1 MNIPV
6 IIIIIAAG
14 LIVYLYLQLEQAKSN
29 LRKLP
34 ETAKEIDNSL
44 EALEAEV
51 FVLRRALLNVVRGT
65 NETVNKMANAKNKKE
80 LETTKNAYNK
90 ESVATQTA
98 SIYLANIYNTG
109 YTTELLKKIYREHN
123 LPEQF
128 SSQLA
133 MISYNTIN
141 GKEWNQE
148 AWEAND
154 DKYEKMLKRMLKTDF
169 ENLQDEMEAESK
181 RLREIENENFQQFGV

>member
-1 MNIPV
+1 MNILV

-34 ETAKEIDNSL
+34 EAAKEIDNSI

-128 SSQLA
+128 SSELA
-133 MISYNTIN
+133 MISYNTLN
-141 GKEWNQE
+141 GKKWNGE
-148 AWEAND
+148 AWEVNN

-181 RLREIENENFQQFGV
+181 RLREIENENFQKFGI

>member
-1 MNIPV
+1 MNIPI

-34 ETAKEIDNSL
+34 EAAKEIDNSI

-128 SSQLA
+128 SSELA
-133 MISYNTIN
+133 MISYNTLN
-141 GKEWNQE
+141 GKKWNGE
-148 AWEAND
+148 AWEVNN

-181 RLREIENENFQQFGV
+181 RLREIENENFQKFGI

>member
-1 MNIPV
+1 MNIPI

-34 ETAKEIDNSL
+34 EAAKEIDNSI

-128 SSQLA
+128 SSELA
-133 MISYNTIN
+133 MISYNTLN
-141 GKEWNQE
+141 GKKWNGE
-148 AWEAND
+148 AWEVNN

-169 ENLQDEMEAESK
+169 ENLQDELDAEEK
-181 RLREIENENFQQFGV
+181 QLRELNEKYSEYY

>member
-34 ETAKEIDNSL
+34 EAAKEIDNSI

-65 NETVNKMANAKNKKE
+65 NETVNKMANVKSKKE
-80 LETTKNAYNK
+80 LEATKNAYNK
-90 ESVATQTA
+90 ESVAAQTA
-98 SIYLANIYNTG
+98 SIYLHNINNTG

-123 LPEQF
+123 LPEQY
-128 SSQLA
+128 SSHIA
-133 MISYNTIN
+133 WGEYETIS
-141 GKEWNQE
+141 GKQIASENWKTNNE
-148 AWEAND
+148 
-154 DKYEKMLKRMLKTDF
+154 KYEKMLTRMLKTDF

-181 RLREIENENFQQFGV
+181 RLREIENENFQKFGV

>member
-6 IIIIIAAG
+6 ILIVIAAG
-14 LIVYLYLQLEQAKSN
+14 LIVYLYLQLEQTKSN

-34 ETAKEIDNSL
+34 EAAKEIDNSI

-80 LETTKNAYNK
+80 LETTKNAHNK

-128 SSQLA
+128 SSELA
-133 MISYNTIN
+133 MISYNTLN
-141 GKEWNQE
+141 GKKWNGE
-148 AWEAND
+148 AWEVNN

-169 ENLQDEMEAESK
+169 ENLQDELDAEEK
-181 RLREIENENFQQFGV
+181 QLRELNEKYSEYY

>member
-6 IIIIIAAG
+6 ILIVIAAG
-14 LIVYLYLQLEQAKSN
+14 LIVYLYLQLEQTKSN

-34 ETAKEIDNSL
+34 EAAKEIDNSI

-80 LETTKNAYNK
+80 LETTKNAHNK

-98 SIYLANIYNTG
+98 SIYLASIYNTG

-128 SSQLA
+128 SSELA
-133 MISYNTIN
+133 MISYNTLN
-141 GKEWNQE
+141 GKKWNGE
-148 AWEAND
+148 AWEVNN

-169 ENLQDEMEAESK
+169 ENLQDELDAEEK
-181 RLREIENENFQQFGV
+181 QLRELNEKYSEYY

>member
-1 MNIPV
+1 
-6 IIIIIAAG
+6 
-14 LIVYLYLQLEQAKSN
+14 
-29 LRKLP
+29 
-34 ETAKEIDNSL
+34 
-44 EALEAEV
+44 
-51 FVLRRALLNVVRGT
+51 LRRALLNVVRGT

-80 LETTKNAYNK
+80 LEATKNAYNK
-90 ESVATQTA
+90 ESVAAQTA
-98 SIYLANIYNTG
+98 SIYLYNINNTG